1 MDTDYQGGTEKPM
14 GQQAQ
19 SESRVAG
26 VLGAVRRAGREPIA
40 FACLILWYGLAF
52 HVSVE
57 PEFSFPVWFLAHP
70 RRDLSWLVF
79 LVTLVAA
86 WGGLWAAL
94 LGGGVRVA
102 KAVGKALAAP
112 AAVPVA
118 AIAMVAG
125 TALVIFGSPLAVL
138 RLAGAL
144 VAGVGF
150 AGAVTTMASRSR
162 VLTRSPRRIL
172 LMGAVALGIAA
183 LVKLALLLVAQPVIY
198 GLVCLLSL
206 GLIPTVPRAAVAPA
220 DAPAVQPADDAR
232 PLHADHVSTVLVCF
246 GGLGL
251 FLGIIGFGTDAMSQG
266 PLLSYHLV
274 TAGFGSA
281 LGCVGLLVFGRRS
294 PDVPFV
300 LLPVLLG
307 TVALLLPFESN
318 PVAGWLAMV
327 LGKTVDVWALVLMT
341 AVLGELLRMHAG
353 EPTQALRPM
362 AGSLTLAALLLLAGI
377 LVGGILMSVVG
388 RDATAMALVAVSLV
402 YVTMLALGVS
412 AQRRSQSNYIIVRN
426 PQDVAR
432 IAAAQAQAIA
442 REFPAL
448 SPRELD
454 VLRLLLQHQTIDR
467 MAEELGI
474 SRNTVKSHI
483 AHLYEKTGLNSRQQ
497 LVDLAAAKTVQL

>member
-1 MDTDYQGGTEKPM
+1 M
-14 GQQAQ
+14 
-19 SESRVAG
+19 
-26 VLGAVRRAGREPIA
+26 
-40 FACLILWYGLAF
+40 
-52 HVSVE
+52 
-57 PEFSFPVWFLAHP
+57 
-70 RRDLSWLVF
+70 
-79 LVTLVAA
+79 
-86 WGGLWAAL
+86 
-94 LGGGVRVA
+94 
-102 KAVGKALAAP
+102 
-112 AAVPVA
+112 
-118 AIAMVAG
+118 
-125 TALVIFGSPLAVL
+125 
-138 RLAGAL
+138 
-144 VAGVGF
+144 
-150 AGAVTTMASRSR
+150 
-162 VLTRSPRRIL
+162 
-172 LMGAVALGIAA
+172 
-183 LVKLALLLVAQPVIY
+183 
-198 GLVCLLSL
+198 
-206 GLIPTVPRAAVAPA
+206 
-220 DAPAVQPADDAR
+220 
-232 PLHADHVSTVLVCF
+232 
-246 GGLGL
+246 
-251 FLGIIGFGTDAMSQG
+251 
-266 PLLSYHLV
+266 
-274 TAGFGSA
+274 
-281 LGCVGLLVFGRRS
+281 
-294 PDVPFV
+294 PFV

-497 LVDLAAAKTVQL
+497 LVDLAATKTVRL

>member
-1 MDTDYQGGTEKPM
+1 M
-14 GQQAQ
+14 
-19 SESRVAG
+19 
-26 VLGAVRRAGREPIA
+26 
-40 FACLILWYGLAF
+40 
-52 HVSVE
+52 
-57 PEFSFPVWFLAHP
+57 
-70 RRDLSWLVF
+70 
-79 LVTLVAA
+79 
-86 WGGLWAAL
+86 
-94 LGGGVRVA
+94 
-102 KAVGKALAAP
+102 
-112 AAVPVA
+112 
-118 AIAMVAG
+118 
-125 TALVIFGSPLAVL
+125 
-138 RLAGAL
+138 
-144 VAGVGF
+144 
-150 AGAVTTMASRSR
+150 
-162 VLTRSPRRIL
+162 
-172 LMGAVALGIAA
+172 
-183 LVKLALLLVAQPVIY
+183 
-198 GLVCLLSL
+198 
-206 GLIPTVPRAAVAPA
+206 
-220 DAPAVQPADDAR
+220 
-232 PLHADHVSTVLVCF
+232 CF

-362 AGSLTLAALLLLAGI
+362 SGSLTLAALLLLAGI

-497 LVDLAAAKTVQL
+497 LAGPGGDEDRAAVGRRRRGVAPSCSRYWRNWGGRGRGMRGGWVAALRGCTLGQDRDFLDRLALWAGPLGRDRDFLDRFCGWIEGGCGEVAGRRVVLSRSRSGSTGIGRENGNPVHGTSPRPEIGRENRDLVHGISPARQIGLGGCGCALAQAAPVAVPAPALWGGGETSSRQNRPICQGLPNASRA

>member
-1 MDTDYQGGTEKPM
+1 M

-19 SESRVAG
+19 NRSWVAG
-26 VLGAVRRAGREPIA
+26 ALGAVRRVGREPIA
-40 FACLILWYGLAF
+40 LACLLLWYGLAF

-79 LVTLVAA
+79 LLTLAGV

-94 LGGGVRVA
+94 LCGAPRVA
-102 KAVGKALAAP
+102 KGLWKVLAVP
-112 AAVPVA
+112 AAVPVTA
-118 AIAMVAG
+118 VAMALG
-125 TALVIFGSPLAVL
+125 AALVTFEVPAAAL
-138 RLAGAL
+138 RLTGAV

-150 AGAVTTMASRSR
+150 AGAATIMAARSR
-162 VLTRSPRRIL
+162 VLARGSRQVL
-172 LMGAVALGIAA
+172 LMGAVALGIASF
-183 LVKLALLLVAQPVIY
+183 VKFLLLLVAQPVIY

-206 GLIPTVPRAAVAPA
+206 GLIPTVPRTTESSA
-220 DAPAVQPADDAR
+220 DAPVAQPVDDAR
-232 PLHADHVSTVLVCF
+232 SLHGDHVSTVLVCF

-251 FLGIIGFGTDAMSQG
+251 FLGIIGFGTDAMPQG

-274 TAGFGSA
+274 TAAFGSA
-281 LGCVGLLVFGRRS
+281 LGCAGLLAFGRRS

-318 PVAGWLAMV
+318 PALGWLAMV
-327 LGKTVDVWALVLMT
+327 LGKTVDVWAFVLMA

-353 EPTQALRPM
+353 EPTAALRPM
-362 AGSLTLAALLLLAGI
+362 AGSLALAALLMLAGI
-377 LVGGILMSVVG
+377 LIGGILMSVVG

-432 IAAAQAQAIA
+432 IAAAQAQAIF
-442 REFPAL
+442 REYPAL